1 VGSVARTE
9 GGRGP
14 GGRVA
19 AWRRWPALGVATAVV
34 AVVAGAAGVP
44 SSALFA
50 AILTGLVWA
59 LTGAG
64 GMAPPRWAVVAA
76 QAVIGA
82 TLGAYFELAPLTA
95 LGGRWLPVGLVVA
108 ATLAVSL
115 LAGMLV
121 AAATRLDLPTA
132 LLGLV
137 AGGASGI
144 VALSDELGADA
155 RLVAVMQYT
164 RVLMVVLLAPLV
176 TAFAFGERGAADGGA
191 GEAAE
196 AGVGGDVVYTVAA
209 CGMGLLVARRLRA
222 PAAALLGPLAVG
234 AALTVMGAPA
244 GAGVPGPAQELA
256 FAVIGVQVGLRFT
269 PATIRRAG
277 RLLPVVL
284 AAVVGMIGLCA
295 GLAAVLVA
303 LAGVPFADAYLA
315 TTPGGIYAVL
325 ATAVGSGA
333 DTTFVTAVQALRMLI
348 MVLAAPP
355 LVRLLAARRRPR

>member
-1 VGSVARTE
+1 MV
-9 GGRGP
+9 
-14 GGRVA
+14 
-19 AWRRWPALGVATAVV
+19 RRWPGLAVATAVV
-34 AVVAGAAGVP
+34 AVGAGAVGVP

-59 LTGAG
+59 LTGAS

-108 ATLAVSL
+108 GTLAVSL
-115 LAGMLV
+115 LAGVLV
-121 AAATRLDLPTA
+121 AAATGLDLPTA

-164 RVLMVVLLAPLV
+164 RVLVVVLLAPLV
-176 TAFAFGERGAADGGA
+176 TAFAFDNGGAATGG
-191 GEAAE
+191 GAAE
-196 AGVGGDVVYTVAA
+196 AGVTGDLAYTAAA
-209 CGMGLLVARRLRA
+209 CGAGLLVARRLRV

-234 AALTVMGAPA
+234 AALTAIEIPD
-244 GAGVPGPAQELA
+244 GAGVPWLVQELA

-269 PATIRRAG
+269 PATVRRAG

-284 AAVVGMIGLCA
+284 AAVMAIVGLCA

-303 LAGVPFADAYLA
+303 LADVSFADAYLA

-325 ATAVGSGA
+325 ATAVGIGA

-348 MVLAAPP
+348 MVIAAPP
-355 LVRLLAARRRPR
+355 LVRVLATRSAR

>member
-1 VGSVARTE
+1 L
-9 GGRGP
+9 
-14 GGRVA
+14 
-19 AWRRWPALGVATAVV
+19 RRWPGLAVATAVA
-34 AVVAGAAGVP
+34 AVGAGAVGVP

-108 ATLAVSL
+108 GTLAVSL

-121 AAATRLDLPTA
+121 AAATELDPPTA

-144 VALSDELGADA
+144 VTLSDELGADA

-164 RVLMVVLLAPLV
+164 RVLVVVLLAPLV
-176 TAFAFGERGAADGGA
+176 TAFALGEGGGATGGGVAGAAD
-191 GEAAE
+191 
-196 AGVGGDVVYTVAA
+196 AGVAGKLAYTAAA
-209 CGMGLLVARRLRA
+209 CGAGLLVARRLRV

-234 AALTVMGAPA
+234 AALTAIELPS
-244 GAGVPGPAQELA
+244 GAGVPGLLQDLA

-269 PATIRRAG
+269 PATVRRAG

-284 AAVVGMIGLCA
+284 AAVMAIVGLCA
-295 GLAAVLVA
+295 GLAAVLAA

-325 ATAVGSGA
+325 ATAVGVGA

-348 MVLAAPP
+348 MVIAAPP
-355 LVRLLAARRRPR
+355 LVRVLATRSRPQLQ

>member
-1 VGSVARTE
+1 MTV
-9 GGRGP
+9 
-14 GGRVA
+14 
-19 AWRRWPALGVATAVV
+19 RRWPGLAVATAVV
-34 AVVAGAAGVP
+34 AVGAGAAGVP

-59 LTGAG
+59 LGGAG
-64 GMAPPRWAVVAA
+64 EMAPPRCAVVAA

-108 ATLAVSL
+108 GTLAASL

-121 AAATRLDLPTA
+121 AAATGLDLPTA

-144 VALSDELGADA
+144 VTMSDELGADA
-155 RLVAVMQYT
+155 RLVAVMQYA
-164 RVLMVVLLAPLV
+164 RVLVVVLLAPLV
-176 TAFAFGERGAADGGA
+176 TAFAFGRGATGGGA
-191 GEAAE
+191 VGEAAG
-196 AGVGGDVVYTVAA
+196 AGVAADLAYTLAA
-209 CGMGLLVARRLRA
+209 CGAGLVVARRIQA
-222 PAAALLGPLAVG
+222 PAAALLWPLAVG
-234 AALTVMGAPA
+234 ASLTAIGLPA
-244 GAGVPGPAQELA
+244 GAGVPGLAQELA

-269 PATIRRAG
+269 PVTVRRAG

-303 LAGVPFADAYLA
+303 LAGVTFAGAYLA
-315 TTPGGIYAVL
+315 TTPGGIYAVV

-355 LVRLLAARRRPR
+355 LVRMLAAAGADRARDLRDRGSRSG